1 MKNYVFKH
9 PSNSLIQY
17 YMYQP
22 IEKPKPNSKNYSD
35 IFIKH
40 ASPSRSP
47 QATGTRLLRGIHGRP
62 VPRLSGSPQG
72 DQLLILPGWHGAVVT
87 MLTDNPPVMFDVPLM
102 LPLENYD

>member
-22 IEKPKPNSKNYSD
+22 IENPKPNSKNYSD

-40 ASPSRSP
+40 
-47 QATGTRLLRGIHGRP
+47 I
-62 VPRLSGSPQG
+62 VMMVCI
-72 DQLLILPGWHGAVVT
+72 IL
-87 MLTDNPPVMFDVPLM
+87 NR
-102 LPLENYD
+102 